1 MAFASDLAITIA
13 GRIRKNRQLHS
24 IRDRVVI
31 PQHHADE
38 QLGPVAAPLSGAGG
52 AWPWERTGMNTTMA
66 VIMKHFIRLSSEA
79 VPTEE
84 SASEIAYS
92 STN

>member
-1 MAFASDLAITIA
+1 
-13 GRIRKNRQLHS
+13 
-24 IRDRVVI
+24 
-31 PQHHADE
+31 
-38 QLGPVAAPLSGAGG
+38 
-52 AWPWERTGMNTTMA
+52 MNTTMA